1 MRHEEYRQEGEER
14 GHGQQHQTDE
24 VVVLSLVVG
33 CTHHQRREETTQ
45 SASSSNHTGH
55 RTNVLR
61 ISRTSHP
68 AEDRAVAQTQK
79 SSHQDE
85 NSTIHVLSIRLER
98 GNNCQDH
105 HTTQGDEGDNLRTE
119 LISQHTT
126 EGTSNHSS
134 NRKASRTHTS
144 VVSVEV
150 VDVAQVS
157 RQVVRECHER
167 TEHNSVEEAQLPS
180 GLHLECL
187 NNLRHQRG
195 DLTAD
200 GCRRI
205 LQEEERD
212 SSGYSTDNSNQNV
225 SLEVTNTLHQAGGSE
240 CRNCS
245 THHAGTEHT
254 GRKTL
259 LGSVIPC
266 GTEGNTHSEHGTRNT
281 QEERHNKQHGQR
293 VHLTSNTNQE
303 DQGCANRQNSG
314 EHNTTT
320 VAVSQTTDGNT
331 ADSADKNRHSHQ
343 NTGHTSVQV
352 HLLGVQLGQRANNGP
367 CPETNGRDEGSQQN
381 VTELTIL

>member
-1 MRHEEYRQEGEER
+1 M
-14 GHGQQHQTDE
+14 
-24 VVVLSLVVG
+24 
-33 CTHHQRREETTQ
+33 
-45 SASSSNHTGH
+45 
-55 RTNVLR
+55 
-61 ISRTSHP
+61 
-68 AEDRAVAQTQK
+68 AQTQK

-187 NNLRHQRG
+187 NNLRHQRSN
-195 DLTAD
+195 LTAD
-200 GCRRI
+200 GCRGI

-320 VAVSQTTDGNT
+320 VAVSQTTNGNT
-331 ADSADKNRHSHQ
+331 ADSADENRHSNQ
-343 NTGHTSVQV
+343 KAGHTSVQV
-352 HLLGVQLGQRANNGP
+352 HLLCVHLRQRANDGP
-367 CPETNGRDEGSQQN
+367 RPETNGRDEGSQQN

>member
-1 MRHEEYRQEGEER
+1 M
-14 GHGQQHQTDE
+14 
-24 VVVLSLVVG
+24 
-33 CTHHQRREETTQ
+33 
-45 SASSSNHTGH
+45 
-55 RTNVLR
+55 
-61 ISRTSHP
+61 
-68 AEDRAVAQTQK
+68 AQTQK

-187 NNLRHQRG
+187 NNLRHQRSN
-195 DLTAD
+195 LTAD
-200 GCRRI
+200 GCRGI
-205 LQEEERD
+205 LQEHERNHG
-212 SSGYSTDNSNQNV
+212 GYCTNHSNQNV
-225 SLEVTNTLHQAGGSE
+225 SREVTDTLHQAGGSE
-240 CRNCS
+240 CGNRG
-245 THHAGTEHT
+245 THHACTEHA
-254 GRKTL
+254 GCEAL
-259 LGSVIPC
+259 LRCVIPC
-266 GTEGNTHSEHGTRNT
+266 RAEGNTHSEHGTRNT
-281 QEERHNKQHGQR
+281 QEEGDNQQHGQR
-293 VHLTSNTNQE
+293 VHLTSHAHQQNQR
-303 DQGCANRQNSG
+303 CADSQNNG

-320 VAVSQTTDGNT
+320 VTVSQTADGNT
-331 ADSADKNRHSHQ
+331 ANSADKNRHSHQ
-343 NTGHTSVQV
+343 EAGHTSVQV
-352 HLLGVQLGQRANNGP
+352 HLLRVHLRQRANDGP

-381 VTELTIL
+381 VKKLTIL